1 MLNTKVESQAREC
14 LRGEEIA
21 SERLVHEM
29 AWREMKGSCEWSSRG
44 GEKVWGKANEVG
56 SGSEYAG
63 PLGCKIDLE

>member
-1 MLNTKVESQAREC
+1 MGMGVLNTKVESQAREC

-44 GEKVWGKANEVG
+44 HKEERKCGVKQMK
-56 SGSEYAG
+56 
-63 PLGCKIDLE
+63 